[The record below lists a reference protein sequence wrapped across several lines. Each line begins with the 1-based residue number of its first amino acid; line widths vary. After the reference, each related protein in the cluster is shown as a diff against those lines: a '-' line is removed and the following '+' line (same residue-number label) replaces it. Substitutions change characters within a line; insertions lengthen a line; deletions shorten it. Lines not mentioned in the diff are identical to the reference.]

1 MAQRAAEGEAA
12 RRWWILAATGG
23 SLAIVLLDE
32 TVVGVALPT
41 IRDDLGMSQ
50 LLSHWVVNAYLLVLT
65 VFVAAAGRLGAVVGQ
80 GRVFIAGAAV
90 FGAGSLASALSPGS
104 AMLIAARSV
113 QGLGGAALFAV
124 GVAMTGIA
132 FSDRERGHAI
142 GLYGV
147 IGTVAIALGPFVG
160 GFLTDAASWRWIFVL
175 NLPLVA
181 VTIAIV
187 ASVWREPEYG
197 GARPRFDGL
206 GLVTLGLVLGPLVL
220 ALMQA
225 PDWGWSS
232 PAVIGLLLLSA
243 SALAAF
249 VHTERRAA
257 DPLIELELLERPTVV
272 GSNLVLASAQF
283 TKIAVI
289 VFGALYLQEAVGL
302 SPFEAGAALLVAMGP
317 VPFVGGWAGR
327 ITDRRGSRA
336 PTLAGIVVM
345 TAALAWLAA
354 FAGESR
360 FLLLVP
366 GLLGWGLSIQF
377 FFTPPETALMNAV
390 PPEKRGEAGG
400 IAVTAQMLGGT
411 LGVAVL
417 GAVLLDSGF
426 AAVFALSAGVAAITW
441 VAAYLLLGRGR

>member
-1 MAQRAAEGEAA
+1 
-12 RRWWILAATGG
+12 
-23 SLAIVLLDE
+23 
-32 TVVGVALPT
+32 
-41 IRDDLGMSQ
+41 
-50 LLSHWVVNAYLLVLT
+50 
-65 VFVAAAGRLGAVVGQ
+65 
-80 GRVFIAGAAV
+80 
-90 FGAGSLASALSPGS
+90 
-104 AMLIAARSV
+104 
-113 QGLGGAALFAV
+113 
-124 GVAMTGIA
+124 
-132 FSDRERGHAI
+132 
-142 GLYGV
+142 
-147 IGTVAIALGPFVG
+147 
-160 GFLTDAASWRWIFVL
+160 
-175 NLPLVA
+175 
-181 VTIAIV
+181 
-187 ASVWREPEYG
+187 
-197 GARPRFDGL
+197 
-206 GLVTLGLVLGPLVL
+206 
-220 ALMQA
+220 
-225 PDWGWSS
+225 
-232 PAVIGLLLLSA
+232 
-243 SALAAF
+243 
-249 VHTERRAA
+249 
-257 DPLIELELLERPTVV
+257 
-272 GSNLVLASAQF
+272 
-283 TKIAVI
+283 
-289 VFGALYLQEAVGL
+289 
-302 SPFEAGAALLVAMGP
+302 MGP